1 MNIKFA
7 SFCFIAAIAFTS
19 CQPDANSENPEEVLA
34 IQNSL
39 KEKKH
44 DVNKI
49 HEPPLAGGVDGG
61 FRLHEPGFFR
71 GALADCDTYVHYD
84 GGEDLM
90 VIEDAPQSYHG
101 EAELNTIEVNDRFN
115 FCGTL
120 LVDDEVKI
128 NYAGV
133 FNLGGEMM
141 VENNVTII
149 YGGHLVVEGNVV
161 IEGDLVL
168 RKGATLKFL
177 GDHSTIE
184 VLGKAKIS
192 QKAIIEGEFKDVS
205 EKIK

>member
-1 MNIKFA
+1 MKTKFA
-7 SFCFIAAIAFTS
+7 SFCFIAALVFTS
-19 CQPDANSENPEEVLA
+19 CQPDANSENPQEVLA

-39 KEKKH
+39 KEQKH

-49 HEPPLAGGVDGG
+49 HEPPLDGGLDGG
-61 FRLHEPGFFR
+61 FKLHEPGFFK
-71 GALADCDTYVHYD
+71 GALADCDTYVHYE
-84 GGEDLM
+84 GGEELM
-90 VIEDAPQSYHG
+90 VTDGTPQSYHG
-101 EAELNTIEVNDRFN
+101 VAELNTIEVNDRFN

-177 GDHSTIE
+177 GDDSKIE

-192 QKAIIEGEFKDVS
+192 KKAIIEGEFEDVS
-205 EKIK
+205 GKIK